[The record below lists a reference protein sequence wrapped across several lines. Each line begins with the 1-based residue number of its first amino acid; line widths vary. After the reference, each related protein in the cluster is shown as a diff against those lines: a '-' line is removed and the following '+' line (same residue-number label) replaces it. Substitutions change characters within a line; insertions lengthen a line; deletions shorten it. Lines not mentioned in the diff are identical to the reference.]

1 MRGLIKQQHPS
12 YVFVDVTKELGKRWG
27 VTDAATK
34 ARYTAKA
41 EQDKARYERVRMNFC
56 TRLEICPSILIYFL
70 NFRK

>member
-12 YVFVDVTKELGKRWG
+12 YALVDVTKELGKRWG

-34 ARYTAKA
+34 ARYAAKA
-41 EQDKARYERVRMNFC
+41 EQDRARYERVRMNFC
-56 TRLEICPSILIYFL
+56 TRLESCKKLIYFL

>member
-12 YVFVDVTKELGKRWG
+12 YALVDVTKELGKRWG

-34 ARYTAKA
+34 ARYAAKA
-41 EQDKARYERVRMNFC
+41 EQDRARYERVRMNFC
-56 TRLEICPSILIYFL
+56 TRLESCKLIYFL